1 MFDKQGHRAF
11 SYWMTV
17 LIVIVGWLLVYGGGF
32 AARWLVA
39 EEAGEIQT

>member
-17 LIVIVGWLLVYGGGF
+17 IVVIVGWLVVYGGGF
-32 AARWLVA
+32 AGGCLLGGR
-39 EEAGEIQT
+39 GGK